1 MNKDNTMMV
10 FANVATNWE
19 KKLSKTT
26 QKSYWQGRI
35 AESQR
40 GIDSS
45 PTFYTVRLMVDKDP
59 GLKLG
64 DFVRVT
70 GKLKC
75 DFYVGKDG
83 KPTGSLLII
92 AFEAFKVEKHAPV
105 AGAAAQGFEKDTESK
120 EAQMRQS
127 IPTPPPL
134 PRRRPEQERQEE
146 LTHQPEPLR
155 GQNEMRMFEWTD

>member
-1 MNKDNTMMV
+1 MQA
-10 FANVATNWE
+10 FGNVATPWE
-19 KKLSKTT
+19 RKVSKTT
-26 QKSYWQGRI
+26 SKGYWQGRL

-75 DFYVGKDG
+75 DFYIGRDG
-83 KPTGSLLII
+83 KPTGSLLVI
-92 AFEAFKVEKHAPV
+92 AFEATKISKHAAGQVETKDAEKEPEKAPAESQINAAPV
-105 AGAAAQGFEKDTESK
+105 QVPQPTVHEREPVRQPDPM
-120 EAQMRQS
+120 QMTS
-127 IPTPPPL
+127 S
-134 PRRRPEQERQEE
+134 
-146 LTHQPEPLR
+146 
-155 GQNEMRMFEWTD
+155 WADW